1 MKELSLK
8 TQEGILEY
16 AKQYVLDTGR
26 LVSKN
31 YDLPTAMASLYLNLI
46 QVPAKESGK
55 MAMETCSPTSI
66 KEAIVKCIIEELNVG
81 KKQGYF
87 IPYGDKLEFQP
98 SYFGEIKKAQSMSG
112 VKIRGKVFRDG
123 EQIDLDMRIDG
134 TMVIKHKPNI
144 KSLNNKILG
153 AYAVATDVDTGRVVD
168 SDIMSREEIMKS
180 AMKSKNGGKVT
191 KEFEHEMFIRTVTK
205 RLAKHF
211 VNTSDDS
218 SKVFIVN
225 PDGTEMQV
233 NVYDDI
239 VDVDYTINTDEQIVS
254 EATMF
259 EPAEEY
265 VVTSAD
271 LTLNDEP
278 VNTNIPEGAI
288 EIPYR
293 EYKAS
298 KDAGENKYELVPNS
312 YNKNTRTCM
321 VIEIKN

>member
-16 AKQYVLDTGR
+16 AKQYVLDTGT

-46 QVPAKESGK
+46 QVKDKSNKPAL
-55 MAMETCSPTSI
+55 ETCSQTSI
-66 KEAIVKCIIEELNVG
+66 REAIVQCITDELNVG

-87 IPYGDKLEFQP
+87 IPYGDKLQFQP
-98 SYFGEIKKAQSMSG
+98 SYFGEIKKAQAMSG
-112 VKIRGKVFRDG
+112 VRIRGKVFREG
-123 EQIDLDMRIDG
+123 EQIDLEMRIDG
-134 TMVIKHKPNI
+134 TMIIKHKPNI

-153 AYAVATDVDTGRVVD
+153 AYAVATDINTGRVVD

-180 AMKSKNGGKVT
+180 AMKSQNGGKVT

-205 RLAKHF
+205 RHAKHF
-211 VNTSDDS
+211 INTSDDS

-239 VDVDYTINTDEQIVS
+239 IDVDYTINTDEQIAS

-271 LTLNDEP
+271 LSLNDEP
-278 VNTNIPEGAI
+278 IQSDIPEGAI

-298 KDAGENKYELVPNS
+298 KDAGESRYELVPNS
-312 YNKNTRTCM
+312 YNKTTRTCM
-321 VIEIKN
+321 VIENKN